1 MQINMLK
8 QMLFLSVPLVKVTQA
23 VLLFFCDLQID
34 ATCKRINICVT
45 MKMWQSMPWK
55 KKQKVF
61 YMEEK
66 VFEISAKEVTIE
78 VVDEATGKT
87 YRRTLPI
94 DYYETANGLV
104 LRGENLDGSVSQ
116 LVFYTSRGMQRM
128 QDLTGGGPDE
138 DPCGTHK

>member
-1 MQINMLK
+1 MYKVRVLNM
-8 QMLFLSVPLVKVTQA
+8 
-23 VLLFFCDLQID
+23 D
-34 ATCKRINICVT
+34 
-45 MKMWQSMPWK
+45 
-55 KKQKVF
+55 
-61 YMEEK
+61 EK
-66 VFEISAKEVTIE
+66 IFVISAREVTVEI
-78 VVDEATGKT
+78 VDEATGKT

-94 DYYETANGLV
+94 DYYETANGLM